1 LNKNINRENKL
12 ALEQSPYLLQH
23 KNNPVD
29 WYPWG
34 EETFEMAKSQN
45 KPVFLSIGYSTCH
58 WCHVMEH
65 ESFSDAEVAAMMN
78 DTFINI
84 KVDREERPDIDHIY
98 MTVCQIMNGSGG
110 WPMTILMTPDKKP
123 FFAGTYFTKESSEQR
138 VGIKDIIKRT
148 KEIWVKHNKELNES
162 ADEIIQQISMFR
174 EPGNLTD
181 YNDSLIKKCFYEL
194 ASSFED
200 DFGGFSKK
208 PKFPIPH
215 NIMFLFRFWKQT
227 DNKDALNMA
236 LHTLRNMRSGGIYDH
251 TGFGFHRYSTD
262 KEWLVPHFEKMLY
275 DQALLSIAYTE
286 AYQITKDKEF
296 KRTVEEILEYVN
308 RDMTNESGGFY
319 SAEDADSEGVEGK
332 FYFWE
337 IDEIRKVL
345 IGDVD
350 FFCDVFNIKEKGNF
364 KDEILG
370 DYTGKNILHLNKKIH
385 DLSIKYGQSEE
396 EILARINKN
405 RQKLFDYREKRIH
418 PYKDD
423 KILTDWNGMMISA
436 LAIAGKAL
444 NNNQY
449 ILTAER
455 AVSFIKSNMIKND
468 GRLYHRYRA
477 GNAGID
483 GMIDDYAYTI
493 WGLIELYSA
502 TFKNEYLNLAKS
514 LIGVILE
521 DFYDNKDGGFY
532 FTSIFAEKLIA
543 RKKEIYDGAVPSGN
557 SVMLLNLLK
566 LWKLTAD
573 EQYKKYVENCLKCF
587 AVSLANVPSAYTFFV
602 AAVQFYTNES
612 SEHVIAS
619 ESREDCISAAMS
631 IYSEFLPENVISAK
645 YPGSEN
651 IADFTADMNSSEGK
665 TNFYL
670 CKDYSC
676 MAPETDVEIVLKNM
690 RVKII

>member
-1 LNKNINRENKL
+1 LNNLYRENKL

-34 EETFEMAKSQN
+34 EEAFELAKSLN

-65 ESFSDAEVAAMMN
+65 ESFSDPEVAEMMN

-98 MTVCQIMNGSGG
+98 MMVCQIMNGNGG

-148 KEIWVKHNKELNES
+148 KNIWIQHNKELNES
-162 ADEIIQQISMFR
+162 ADEIIRQINMSR
-174 EPGNLTD
+174 ESGKLIE

-215 NIMFLFRFWKQT
+215 NMMFLFRFWKQT

-275 DQALLSIAYTE
+275 DQALLSIAFTE
-286 AYQITKDKEF
+286 AYQITKDNSF
-296 KRTVEEILEYVN
+296 KRTVEEVLEYVT
-308 RDMTNESGGFY
+308 RDMTSGEGGFY

-350 FFCDVFNIKEKGNF
+350 FYCDVFNIQEKGNF
-364 KDEILG
+364 KDEFIG
-370 DYTGKNILHLNKKIH
+370 DYTGKNILHFNKKAS
-385 DLSIKYGQSEE
+385 SIETKYGQSEE
-396 EILARINKN
+396 DILSRINKN
-405 RQKLFDYREKRIH
+405 RQKLFDYRENRSH

-436 LAIAGKAL
+436 FAIAGKAL
-444 NNNQY
+444 NNNHY
-449 ILTAER
+449 IKIAEN
-455 AVSFIKSNMIKND
+455 AVSFIRTKMIKND
-468 GRLYHRYRA
+468 GRLFHRYRA
-477 GNAGID
+477 GIAGID
-483 GMIDDYAYTI
+483 GMIDDYAYLI
-493 WGLIELYSA
+493 WGLIELYSS
-502 TFKNEYLNLAKS
+502 TFNNEYINLAKS
-514 LIGVILE
+514 LTEIMIA

-532 FTSIFAEKLIA
+532 FTSKYSEKLIV

-557 SVMLLNLLK
+557 SVMLFNLLK
-566 LWKLTAD
+566 LWKLTSDDGFRIYA
-573 EQYKKYVENCLKCF
+573 ENCLKCF
-587 AVSLANVPSAYTFFV
+587 AVSLSNVPSAYTFFV
-602 AAVQFYTNES
+602 SAVQFYLNES
-612 SEHVIAS
+612 SEIVIAS
-619 ESREDCISAAMS
+619 DSREDCLTAA
-631 IYSEFLPENVISAK
+631 IPINKEFLPGNVVSAK
-645 YPGSEN
+645 FSESEI
-651 IADFTADMNSSEGK
+651 IADFTKEMHSIDGK
-665 TNFYL
+665 PGYYL
-670 CKDYSC
+670 CKNYSC
-676 MAPETDVEIVLKNM
+676 NAAETDFQNVLNIM
-690 RVKII
+690 KIKRI